1 MNTMNEHEEENTQ
14 TTHHEAAT
22 AQEGEVYI
30 LLNNNNIYIGST
42 INIKNRLITHRNTA
56 KKGKNKLYNCMREE
70 GFDNF
75 KHFTIEKITFTHIKE
90 LRQLEQHYLNLYKKA
105 SFNIL
110 NDNESYVNI
119 EAKDKKEYE
128 RQYRKTP
135 KRSEYIKVYNKKY
148 RATDKYKNYMVNYR
162 SKKRLTKQ

>member
-1 MNTMNEHEEENTQ
+1 MNEHEHEEENTQ